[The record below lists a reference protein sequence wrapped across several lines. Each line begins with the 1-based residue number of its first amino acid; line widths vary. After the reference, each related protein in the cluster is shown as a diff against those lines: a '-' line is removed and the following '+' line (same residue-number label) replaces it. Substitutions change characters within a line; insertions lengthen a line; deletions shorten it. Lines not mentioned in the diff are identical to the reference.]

1 MSFINNLLPA
11 LRRSSAVKN
20 EETSRSSGPVQKP
33 LYRVSEGTEAYTLTV
48 QLPGVA
54 KDGVEITADHGEIR
68 VVGRRN
74 WQRPEGWTTLHRESI
89 DATYELVLTHD
100 NAIDAEK
107 ISAELR
113 DGVLT
118 VTVPKAEAIKPRRI
132 TVA

>member
-1 MSFINNLLPA
+1 MSFINNLLPT
-11 LRRSSAVKN
+11 LRRSSSVKN
-20 EETSRSSGPVQKP
+20 DESNRSSGPVQRP

-48 QLPGVA
+48 QMAGVA

-68 VVGRRN
+68 VIGRRA

-100 NAIDAEK
+100 NAINAEK
-107 ISAELR
+107 ISAELS

>member
-11 LRRSSAVKN
+11 LRRSPAVKD
-20 EETSRSSGPVQKP
+20 EESCRSSGPVQRP
-33 LYRVSEGTEAYTLTV
+33 HYRVSEGAEAYTLTV

-54 KDGVEITADHGEIR
+54 KDAVEITADHGEIR
-68 VVGRRN
+68 VTGRRN
-74 WQRPEGWTTLHRESI
+74 WQRPGGWTTLHRESI

-100 NAIDAEK
+100 NAIDAGK
-107 ISAELR
+107 VSAELR
-113 DGVLT
+113 DGVLS

>member
-1 MSFINNLLPA
+1 MSFINNLLPT
-11 LRRSSAVKN
+11 LRREPAARAESGQPA
-20 EETSRSSGPVQKP
+20 GPVQKP
-33 LYRVSEGTEAYTLTV
+33 AYRVHEAAEAYTLTV

-54 KDGVEITADHGEIR
+54 KGGVEITADDGEIR
-68 VVGRRN
+68 ITGRRD
-74 WQRPEGWTTLHRESI
+74 WKRPEGWTTLHRESV

-100 NAIDAEK
+100 NAIDADK
-107 ISAELR
+107 VAAELR